1 MGKQGPPRSPR
12 PKYQNSNIAF
22 GVRDYQ
28 VRCSDSLQGSDPSI
42 GRRILGGGSDWNSKV
57 LLLRGLKNDCGKVS
71 SCKGVFV
78 GKKHTWP
85 RRHVWPIAFVFVLMG
100 LLFLLDSFVV
110 SISGSICLQIS
121 PTTGKSGRHKEVT
134 PAYINEDRP
143 PVQMYGRLLSLA
155 SSSLVDKEFKQD
167 KLGIWEEPYQQA
179 SKWKPCADRKTQ
191 TNSGEPDKSNGYI
204 VVSANGG
211 LNQQRVAICNAVAL
225 ASLLNAT
232 LVLPKFL
239 YSNVWKDPSQFGD
252 IYQEDYFIN
261 TLKEEVDIVKE
272 LPPHLKSIDFEAIG
286 SLITDSDIEKEAK
299 PTDYLRIVLPLLLRN
314 GVVHFLGFGN
324 RLGFDPL
331 PSNLQRLRCKC
342 NFHALKFAPKIQQV
356 GSLLVKRIRENGAR
370 QSMLDKQLLGD
381 FMANISSKDE
391 DAARGPYRYLALHLR
406 FEVDMVAYS
415 MCDFGGGE
423 YEKKE
428 LKAYRETH
436 FPLLI
441 ERLKNSKPISPA
453 ELRKLGR
460 CPMTPEEAAV
470 VLASLGFKRGTYIY
484 LAGSQIYGGNSRMH
498 PFTSL
503 YPNLVTKETLLT
515 PSELAPFRN
524 FSSQLAALDFIV
536 CATSDVFAMTDSGS
550 QLSSLVSGYRTYY
563 GGGHTPTL
571 RPNKGRLAAI
581 LSENSTIAW
590 KSFED
595 RVRKMIEE
603 GQRVHVRGR
612 GRSIYRQPRSPECMC
627 KSQ

>member
-1 MGKQGPPRSPR
+1 
-12 PKYQNSNIAF
+12 
-22 GVRDYQ
+22 
-28 VRCSDSLQGSDPSI
+28 
-42 GRRILGGGSDWNSKV
+42 
-57 LLLRGLKNDCGKVS
+57 
-71 SCKGVFV
+71 
-78 GKKHTWP
+78 
-85 RRHVWPIAFVFVLMG
+85 
-100 LLFLLDSFVV
+100 
-110 SISGSICLQIS
+110 
-121 PTTGKSGRHKEVT
+121 
-134 PAYINEDRP
+134 
-143 PVQMYGRLLSLA
+143 
-155 SSSLVDKEFKQD
+155 
-167 KLGIWEEPYQQA
+167 
-179 SKWKPCADRKTQ
+179 
-191 TNSGEPDKSNGYI
+191 
-204 VVSANGG
+204 
-211 LNQQRVAICNAVAL
+211 
-225 ASLLNAT
+225 
-232 LVLPKFL
+232 
-239 YSNVWKDPSQFGD
+239 
-252 IYQEDYFIN
+252 
-261 TLKEEVDIVKE
+261 
-272 LPPHLKSIDFEAIG
+272 
-286 SLITDSDIEKEAK
+286 
-299 PTDYLRIVLPLLLRN
+299 
-314 GVVHFLGFGN
+314 
-324 RLGFDPL
+324 
-331 PSNLQRLRCKC
+331 
-342 NFHALKFAPKIQQV
+342 
-356 GSLLVKRIRENGAR
+356 
-370 QSMLDKQLLGD
+370 MLDKQLLGD

-470 VLASLGFKRGTYIY
+470 VLASFGFKRGTYIY

-563 GGGHTPTL
+563 GGGHAPTL